1 MRNEAHYE
9 RSIIRTLRGSGDRCV
24 THTEGLII
32 LAQRLPRAVP
42 VIRPLDVLAM
52 LTAETF
58 HNVYSNKYNTAFE
71 LLASRGWN
79 ITQTTHMHAKI
90 LEGLQRANT
99 TADVARLM
107 TRQQLCGAMGL
118 TYGDMLADV
127 IVDPGSAPVLHAM
140 LYGNITQPVD
150 LTFAQIRVDV
160 SYDEETL
167 RHGKEAFRYVPIPD
181 PITSKPF
188 IAMNLNTETA
198 QRLYYDATG
207 GSLPTR
213 VQLE

>member
-9 RSIIRTLRGSGDRCV
+9 RSIIRTLRGSGDRTI
-24 THTEGLII
+24 THTEGLIV
-32 LAQRLPRAVP
+32 LARRLPRAVP
-42 VIRPLDVLAM
+42 VVRPLDVLAM
-52 LTAETF
+52 LTAESF
-58 HNVYSNKYNTAFE
+58 HNVYSNKFNTAFE

-90 LEGLQRANT
+90 IEKLRCLHT
-99 TADVARLM
+99 PADMARLM
-107 TRQQLCGAMGL
+107 TRQQLCEAMGL

-127 IVDPGSAPVLHAM
+127 IVDPGSAPVLYAM
-140 LYGNITQPVD
+140 LYGNIMEPVD
-150 LTFAQIRVDV
+150 LTFSQIRVDV

-167 RHGKEAFRYVPIPD
+167 RQGPEAFKYVPIPD
-181 PITSKPF
+181 PLTSKPF
-188 IAMNLNTETA
+188 LAINLNTETA